1 MGDFKKL
8 KVWQRAYSLAL
19 AIYRATNSFPV
30 SERYSL
36 TSQLRRGALSVPSN
50 ISEGCARRGDRELTH
65 FLNIARGSI
74 GEVECQLMLARD
86 LGYLSSQQWEE
97 LNGPVEEISRMI
109 GGLITS
115 LRPKTQP

>member
-1 MGDFKKL
+1 
-8 KVWQRAYSLAL
+8 
-19 AIYRATNSFPV
+19 
-30 SERYSL
+30 
-36 TSQLRRGALSVPSN
+36 
-50 ISEGCARRGDRELTH
+50 
-65 FLNIARGSI
+65 
-74 GEVECQLMLARD
+74 MLARD